1 MKPIRITPE
10 EMERC
15 IVADGMHDPAIW
27 NIWNLASGTDE
38 IDGYGVFH
46 PQLTLEKARALAL
59 VMSSRCA
66 GPCWLTVEHD
76 NDGVHP
82 MSYKDRTFSFL
93 LHIGTAHAKLAAI
106 AAMRAEVPA

>member
-38 IDGYGVFH
+38 IDGYGVHH
-46 PQLTLEKARALAL
+46 PQLTLEKARAVALAI
-59 VMSSRCA
+59 SSKP
-66 GPCWLTVEHD
+66 GPFWMTVD
-76 NDGVHP
+76 RDGGVYP

-93 LHIGTAHAKLAAI
+93 LHTGPAHQKMAAI
-106 AAMRAEVPA
+106 AAMRAEVAA